1 MTSLESSP
9 ATEPLWP
16 TAGLAVADW
25 AIATAAVA
33 QVRLG
38 SSRGSGIG
46 DGAVVNTRT
55 LRWPASEDEI
65 ARAAIAVIFVA
76 MTVIMALAASAILTM
91 G

>member
-25 AIATAAVA
+25 TIATAAVA

-38 SSRGSGIG
+38 SRHGSGMSN
-46 DGAVVNTRT
+46 GAVVNSRT

-65 ARAAIAVIFVA
+65 VRAAIAVIFVA
-76 MTVIMALAASAILTM
+76 LTVIMALAASAILTM